1 MSGDVEVLVAIA
13 LSLAGLEEENVL
25 DQSVEMS
32 AAVAVKMTVAT
43 YNTYQLAT

>member
-1 MSGDVEVLVAIA
+1 MRGLLHLLLV
-13 LSLAGLEEENVL
+13 EEENVL

-32 AAVAVKMTVAT
+32 VAVAVKMTVAT